1 VKHLA
6 SPDFWRHYNSLPEEI
21 KSLADKNFNLLKNNP
36 HHPSVRLKKVGVN
49 WSARVGINY
58 RALGKGSSEGIIWT
72 WIGPHSE
79 YNKILS

>member
-1 VKHLA
+1 VKHVA
-6 SPDFWRHYNSLPEEI
+6 SPDFWRHYNLLPEEI
-21 KSLADKNFNLLKNNP
+21 KQLANKNFNLLKTNP

-58 RALGKGSSEGIIWT
+58 RALGKSRSAGIIWT

-79 YNKILS
+79 YDKILS

>member
-1 VKHLA
+1 VKHVA

-21 KSLADKNFNLLKNNP
+21 KQLANKNFTLLKANP

-49 WSARVGINY
+49 WSARVGIHY
-58 RALGKGSSEGIIWT
+58 RALGKGRPEGIIWT

-79 YNKILS
+79 YDKILW